1 MNFKN
6 VKIFF
11 IILLLAVNIF
21 LLVNFVSSDRKSSH
35 IDAQTITNIVKILES
50 NGISIGRETIPDEH
64 FTSDIIEAEF
74 DSGYYERVAAAV
86 SLSEKESVNIMPD
99 SSLKIIMKNGDQF
112 SLDLK
117 FRVEYVSDG
126 LSMITAAEFAE
137 MFSSKDTAE
146 SLGFA
151 GSSLTGNEKKAVKAF
166 LAPQELFQADSAF
179 SYTVS
184 SIYANGETKL
194 AVCRQTIDGTEIRD
208 HVMYIELKDGRVSR
222 AAGMWFY
229 IHSFKTYSADVYDQ
243 LSVLFEELDYKNSQ
257 LSDTD
262 PMNSSYAIT
271 DMSFTYCIY
280 WNTQQDGLFFIPAW
294 KIATDN
300 GETRFYNAVNCKLY
314 E

>member
-21 LLVNFVSSDRKSSH
+21 LLVNYISSDRKSSH
-35 IDAQTITNIVKILES
+35 IDAQTITNIVKLLDS
-50 NGISIGRETIPDEH
+50 NGITIGRDTIPDEH
-64 FTSDIIEAEF
+64 FTSHIIEAEF
-74 DSGYYERVAAAV
+74 DSGYYERVAQAV

-112 SLDLK
+112 SLDRK
-117 FRVEYVSDG
+117 FGVEYVSDG
-126 LSMITAAEFAE
+126 LTAITAAEFAQ
-137 MFSSKDTAE
+137 MFSSKESAE

-151 GSSLTGNEKKAVKAF
+151 VSILTGKEKKAIKAF
-166 LAPQELFQADSAF
+166 LAPEELTQKDSAF

-184 SIYANGETKL
+184 SIYSNAETKL
-194 AVCRQTIDGTEIRD
+194 AVCKQLIEGTEIRD
-208 HVMYIELKDGRVSR
+208 HVMYVELKDGKVSR

-229 IHSFKTYSADVYDQ
+229 IQSSEIYSADIYDQ
-243 LSVLFEELDYKNSQ
+243 LSVLCEELDYKNSRFFFFFP
-257 LSDTD
+257 LS
-262 PMNSSYAIT
+262 SSYSIT

-280 WNTQQDGLFFIPAW
+280 WNTRQDGLYFIPAW
-294 KIATDN
+294 KIVTDN
-300 GETRFYNAVNCKLY
+300 GETRFYNAVNCELY